1 MFTRENICYKK
12 YLLQILNVLGRALLG
27 LSLYFDLFC
36 TTKPN
41 ISVILEAI
49 LFPTFSL
56 LQLMLTSFAGVMT
69 TTCYTSTEPPCFLC

>member
-12 YLLQILNVLGRALLG
+12 YLLQILNVLGSALLG
-27 LSLYFDLFC
+27 LSLALFC

-69 TTCYTSTEPPCFLC
+69 TTCYRSTEPLCFLC